1 MEISTKIYKFIN
13 FIFVVR
19 SQLVNDIEQQI
30 DNANIMNSMKLV
42 LPHSG
47 LRVGVRWTLGL
58 QSIYFEF

>member
-42 LPHSG
+42 LPLHFAS
-47 LRVGVRWTLGL
+47 
-58 QSIYFEF
+58 